1 MSDLIERVDKALDAL
16 RHLSYAE
23 EQLEHAIRRANDE
36 GKEVS
41 VLREQ
46 EDMGSPCLARD
57 KEVQPGMRRVPLVQR
72 ECNDEMGGD
81 FKMESAKELH
91 IEALIEDELD
101 RIVAKHGLFH
111 TDHEAWAVIKEE
123 LEEVQEDYLQAKT
136 WHNVWWQRI
145 RADDIDNLDVIDEI
159 EKNAVEAIKE
169 LVQVVACARKWK
181 QGHLKDWVESKAVK
195 V

>member
-1 MSDLIERVDKALDAL
+1 M

-23 EQLEHAIRRANDE
+23 EQLEHAIRRAEDE

-41 VLREQ
+41 VLQ
-46 EDMGSPCLARD
+46 GDKDMGSAQVERD
-57 KEVQPGMRRVPLVQR
+57 EKVLPGVRKLPLERR
-72 ECNDEMGGD
+72 ECIDEMGGD

-91 IEALIEDELD
+91 IEALVSEELD

-145 RADDIDNLDVIDEI
+145 RADDTDNLDIIDEI

>member
-1 MSDLIERVDKALDAL
+1 LDAL

-23 EQLEHAIRRANDE
+23 EQLEHAIRRAEDE

-41 VLREQ
+41 VLQ
-46 EDMGSPCLARD
+46 WDKDLGSAPVERD
-57 KEVQPGMRRVPLVQR
+57 EKVLPGVRKLPLER
-72 ECNDEMGGD
+72 WECNDEMGGD

-101 RIVAKHGLFH
+101 RIVKEHGLFSS
-111 TDHEAWAVIKEE
+111 DHEAWAVIKEE
-123 LEEVQEDYLQAKT
+123 IDEAYEDIRELETNHAF
-136 WHNVWWQRI
+136 WWKRI
-145 RADDIDNLDVIDEI
+145 RDDDIDNLDVVDEI
-159 EKNAVEAIKE
+159 EKYSIEAIKE
-169 LVQVVACARKWK
+169 LVQVIACCRKWK